1 MTFSN
6 HDYYSRTI
14 NTIKSQPNIK
24 DIVLYGV
31 LISLIP
37 VIGFMWVSGFIL
49 KWAIDLSCGRSI
61 VLTKRDFDFKSCMY
75 KGFVFVAVGIVYK
88 IAFRAVLSVLSPLS
102 SLLLLGSVYS
112 LIEEIGRAHV

>member
-37 VIGFMWVSGFIL
+37 VIGFMWVSGFIGCL
-49 KWAIDLSCGRSI
+49 VERCPS
-61 VLTKRDFDFKSCMY
+61 
-75 KGFVFVAVGIVYK
+75 
-88 IAFRAVLSVLSPLS
+88 
-102 SLLLLGSVYS
+102 
-112 LIEEIGRAHV
+112 